1 MRRASFVV
9 RLGLSLASFCAA
21 VVSTQ
26 LALAEESESAPV
38 AREPKP
44 EAAQA
49 EVAERHGSVFVDP
62 LGFAVFGPRLGV
74 EAGAGHFS
82 GALQARWFNAGLLS
96 HSLFAKGDD
105 KLAFSYGVGLR
116 GRYYL
121 PEGLE
126 GTHLGIAAEYLHSRT
141 ENQPA
146 MVATSS
152 SYFVP
157 YAEVG
162 YRLAFGRVYADASA
176 GVGYAFRLS
185 GSVENL
191 PGGTA
196 ANLYTASDE
205 SSIYGTASL
214 DLGIT
219 F

>member
-1 MRRASFVV
+1 MRKALFVL
-9 RLGLSLASFCAA
+9 RSGLSLASWCA
-21 VVSTQ
+21 VVASAP
-26 LALAEESESAPV
+26 LALAEESESAPA
-38 AREPKP
+38 ARERKP
-44 EAAQA
+44 AAAHA
-49 EVAERHGSVFVDP
+49 ESAERHGSAFVDP

-82 GALQARWFNAGLLS
+82 GALQARWFNAGLMS

-105 KLAFSYGVGLR
+105 KLAFSYGLGLR

-126 GTHLGIAAEYLHSRT
+126 GAHLGIAAEYLHSRT
-141 ENQPA
+141 EQPPLLL
-146 MVATSS
+146 ATIS

-176 GVGYAFRLS
+176 GIGYAFRLS
-185 GSVENL
+185 GRIENL
-191 PGGTA
+191 PGGTSA
-196 ANLYTASDE
+196 SLYAASDE

-214 DLGIT
+214 DLGVS